1 MTTLPEHS
9 RQHDHYRVDCGVPSP
24 NGGKVDYALTTKC
37 GQGDIFYENGNH
49 EFVADSTSKETV
61 GRKIT
66 DEWIPAKIIEAQN
79 GGIHLYAP
87 NGTITIEAANIRFIG
102 VDGLDGGEITFQASK
117 LIHMD
122 APTITA
128 QGTNVTMAAA
138 QIASVVGTAGLDLA
152 TSTKA
157 TCASGVET
165 DSSSIFAQLFSAI
178 TKFKKFFSS
187 ICAD

>member
-1 MTTLPEHS
+1 MTLPEHS

-24 NGGKVDYALTTKC
+24 NNGTVDYALTTKC
-37 GQGDIFYENGNH
+37 GQGDIFYENGDH
-49 EFVADSTSKETV
+49 DFVAKKTSKEVV
-61 GRKIT
+61 GKDIT
-66 DEWIPAKIIEAQN
+66 NEQTPAKIIRAEN
-79 GGIHLYAP
+79 GGIILSAP
-87 NGTITIEAANIRFIG
+87 YGTITIVAANIRFVA
-102 VDGLDGGEITFQASK
+102 VDGKDGGEISFQASK
-117 LIHMD
+117 IINMD
-122 APTITA
+122 APTVTA
-128 QGTNVTMAAA
+128 QGTNVTIAAA

-187 ICAD
+187 ICSD

>member
-1 MTTLPEHS
+1 MTHLPEHVK
-9 RQHDHYRVDCGVPSP
+9 QNDHFSEVCGVPSP
-24 NGGKVDYALTTKC
+24 NNGTVDYALTTKLA
-37 GQGDIFYENGNH
+37 QGDIFYENGDH
-49 EFVADSTSKETV
+49 DFVVNATSKEVV
-61 GRKIT
+61 GKDIT
-66 DEWIPAKIIEAQN
+66 NERTPAKIIEAKN
-79 GGIHLYAP
+79 GGILLRAL
-87 NGTITIEAANIRFIG
+87 NGTITIQAANIRFVG

-122 APTITA
+122 SPTITS

-138 QIASVVGTAGLDLA
+138 QVASVVGTAGLDLA

-157 TCASGVET
+157 TCASGVDT

-178 TKFKKFFSS
+178 TRFKKFFSS

>member
-1 MTTLPEHS
+1 MTHLPEHVK
-9 RQHDHYRVDCGVPSP
+9 QNDHFSEVCGVPSP

-37 GQGDIFYENGNH
+37 GQGNIFYENGNH

-61 GRKIT
+61 GRKVT
-66 DEWIPAKIIEAQN
+66 NQQTPAKIIEAKN

-87 NGTITIEAANIRFIG
+87 NGTITIQAANIRFLG
-102 VDGLDGGEITFQASK
+102 VDGLDGGEITFQSSK

-122 APTITA
+122 SPTITS
-128 QGTNVTMAAA
+128 QGTNITMAAA
-138 QIASVVGTAGLDLA
+138 QVASVVGTAGLDLA

-157 TCASGVET
+157 TFASGVET

-178 TKFKKFFSS
+178 TRFKNFFNS
-187 ICAD
+187 ICSN